1 MDLSKKQCVRLEA
14 HDEYTHPI
22 EAAKNFNESM
32 YINLFDP
39 QQKAGGWFRVGNRPN
54 EGYAEVSCC
63 VYFPDGRVGFMFH
76 RPSISSNEAIA
87 AGGMRFDIIE
97 PFRRLRLTY
106 EGKLCVLRNPAE
118 MADPKAAFANNPV
131 LPCSIAIDYEGGSP
145 MYGGEAVDEQG
156 NPVEEQPE
164 ESFARAHYEQHMA
177 GKGTLRVGDEVLTLE
192 GFGLRDHS
200 WGPRY
205 WQNLYWYRWLPMNFG
220 RDFAMNVSI
229 VQMASGRQHIW
240 GMVLK
245 NGQYHLLE
253 DAVLTTQYDAD
264 GCSTSMSIEARTDEG
279 QYRVEGKVLSL
290 IPLRNRRQK
299 DDGSW
304 MNTRITEGFTE
315 FRCNGRL
322 GYGMSEY
329 LDQMVDGVP
338 VGNAG

>member
-177 GKGTLRVGDEVLTLE
+177 GKEPFVWV
-192 GFGLRDHS
+192 
-200 WGPRY
+200 
-205 WQNLYWYRWLPMNFG
+205 M
-220 RDFAMNVSI
+220 
-229 VQMASGRQHIW
+229 
-240 GMVLK
+240 
-245 NGQYHLLE
+245 
-253 DAVLTTQYDAD
+253 
-264 GCSTSMSIEARTDEG
+264 
-279 QYRVEGKVLSL
+279 
-290 IPLRNRRQK
+290 
-299 DDGSW
+299 
-304 MNTRITEGFTE
+304 
-315 FRCNGRL
+315 RC
-322 GYGMSEY
+322 
-329 LDQMVDGVP
+329 
-338 VGNAG
+338 